1 APFHDV
7 TTLVDLRVEHRW
19 APDAMTLT
27 EPVGGVVLLLRA
39 GERDATAAQGPAGG
53 GAGVGLVRHDPV
65 RTLPGPAGPVALD
78 ADLVQQ
84 RQQLRVVPGL
94 PGREDHAHRQ
104 PAAVGRKVDL
114 GRQASPRPAER
125 LTGDRELV
133 DPPGRAA
140 PFFRAPAA
148 CVNGPRPRHRPQDLP
163 DTGNSH
169 DRPRDLDTNLNALTS
184 RHWG

>member
-1 APFHDV
+1 AEPEDDRGEREFGAVVGGSFGVAGGQGTELLEPVEAPFHDV

-19 APDAMTLT
+19 APAAMALT

-53 GAGVGLVRHDPV
+53 GAGVGLVRQDPV

-133 DPPGRAA
+133 DPP
-140 PFFRAPAA
+140 
-148 CVNGPRPRHRPQDLP
+148 
-163 DTGNSH
+163 
-169 DRPRDLDTNLNALTS
+169 
-184 RHWG
+184 